1 MDWPTD
7 EQIAE
12 QQGLSVL
19 PLTKKKVQSPTLTT
33 TVQPGQGTVL
43 PQAIGTYRQRAAD
56 MYQQATDLY
65 NSDPDTSALQE
76 YARKRGEQGQS
87 AMMNAL
93 AAQFAGES
101 FQPIQQQFLKRA
113 QGADEAVKLGTGLLT
128 PDGQYLKD
136 PFAAQDKRAELLLNQ
151 AKAYE
156 QMATTAET
164 ARERLAAQQA
174 QNEIM
179 RQLQL
184 MGLDL
189 RKQGI
194 DIQRQG
200 LELRANK
207 PEDHSKDWR
216 AEDKLRN
223 DFDNLTK
230 DLREELAA
238 TGKITSIVSATPP
251 GGKPDALTQQS
262 LVILLNK
269 FLDPG
274 SVVREGEFDRV
285 VKAQGLEGQAKNLAD
300 RILRGMPLDANTIG
314 QINGLAQLYQ
324 KAATTKIQAI
334 ANDYIDIANKR
345 KLDAGSVI
353 SNPAFRSG
361 SKAPNPSGSGAL
373 SAEEQQELD
382 ALRKKHGRQ

>member
-12 QQGLSVL
+12 QEATSLF
-19 PLTKKKVQSPTLTT
+19 PRTKKKVQSPTLTT
-33 TVQPGQGTVL
+33 TVQPGQGSVL
-43 PQAIGTYRQRAAD
+43 PQSIDLYRKRAAD
-56 MYQQATDLY
+56 LYGQATDLY
-65 NSDPDTSALQE
+65 GSEPDMTALQDF
-76 YARKRGEQGQS
+76 ARQRGQQGNA

-101 FQPIQQQFLKRA
+101 FQPVQQQYLKRA
-113 QGADEAVKLGTGLLT
+113 QEYGDAIKLGTGLLT
-128 PDGQYLKD
+128 PEGKYLKD
-136 PFAAQDKRAELLLNQ
+136 PIAAQDKRAELLLNQ

-156 QMATTAET
+156 QMAVNAET

-174 QNEIM
+174 QQQVM
-179 RQLQL
+179 QQLQL

-189 RKQGI
+189 RKQGLQ
-194 DIQRQG
+194 IQQQNA
-200 LELRANK
+200 ENKANDPQK
-207 PEDHSKDWR
+207 NWR
-216 AEDKLRN
+216 GEDKLRN

-230 DLREELAA
+230 DLREELNA
-238 TGKITSIVSATPP
+238 TNKITSIVSATPP

-285 VKAQGLEGQAKNLAD
+285 VKAQGLEGQAKNLSD
-300 RILRGMPLDANTIG
+300 RILKGQPLDANTIA

-324 KAATTKIQAI
+324 RAATQKIQTI
-334 ANDYIDIANKR
+334 ANDYVDIANR
-345 KLDAGSVI
+345 RGLDIGSVI

-361 SKAPNPSGSGAL
+361 SPAAPAGQGGGL
-373 SAEEQQELD
+373 SAAEQQELD